1 MHIKFDE
8 EMQKKI
14 LVYSSSLII
23 AIVIGI
29 FVYNF
34 KSITKNIGVIANIAL
49 PFLIGILLAII
60 LRIPTAFLEK
70 KAFSKFKKK
79 RLISALCVFAFF
91 ILLIVLMFRLII
103 PTIFASLQE
112 FLLDNE
118 EYISNFNFYL
128 SKIEKT
134 FDISLD
140 PIRKLVDGGII
151 ASIPKHVLT
160 IANYSIAFVR
170 FFINMIIALVSAFY
184 IILDKENLKL
194 SFKRLNYSL
203 FNRKIA
209 TRFSHYIDLGREIFD
224 KFIVGSII
232 DSTIIGILCF
242 VGVSLLR
249 LPYSPMIAFIIGVT
263 NIIPVFGPFL
273 GAIPV
278 AFLLVLIKPIYAFV
292 FVIFIFILQQVD
304 GNIIKPKVLGDQ
316 LGLSGFWIL
325 FSVTI
330 GGGLAGVPGMFLG
343 VPLFALVYR
352 ILGEYTE
359 ARLKDKHI
367 NIDEEFSDKEVYSC

>member
-70 KAFSKFKKK
+70 KAFSKFKNK

-367 NIDEEFSDKEVYSC
+367 NIDEEF